1 MSKFKVGDTV
11 KVVGRVGIMNMFPT
25 GTVGNVLEADGN
37 PLVQSLYPIWCNER
51 SVQYVSDCDLE
62 LVSSASKSSK
72 ADKSSKAYKMPSEP
86 DWKILI
92 VPDGDKTSAR
102 FYDGGKCAMSAS
114 VRRYH
119 KDSYDVFIAADEA
132 VKKLFGK
139 QDKPIEQTE
148 PEKPKGYTGKAM
160 CFTDLHFQPFTKGKI
175 YDFVDGN
182 VTDDDGQ
189 IRPSP
194 LNDEWSAQEKE
205 RWLSQFFIKVVE

>member
-1 MSKFKVGDTV
+1 MSKFKVGDIV

-25 GTVGNVLEADGN
+25 GTVGKVLEADGN

-62 LVSSASKSSK
+62 LISNSKARSNKSLWKVVISSA
-72 ADKSSKAYKMPSEP
+72 
-86 DWKILI
+86 
-92 VPDGDKTSAR
+92 GDETTAR
-102 FYDGGKCAMSAS
+102 FYEDGKCPMTAT

-119 KDSYDVFIAADEA
+119 KDKYDTFIAADEA

-182 VTDDDGQ
+182 VVDDDGVK
-189 IRPSP
+189 RPSP
-194 LNDEWSAQEKE
+194 LNDEWSAEEKE
-205 RWLSQFFIKVVE
+205 RWLNQFFIKVVE

>member
-1 MSKFKVGDTV
+1 MSKFKVGDIV

-25 GTVGNVLEADGN
+25 GTVGKVLEADGK

-62 LVSSASKSSK
+62 LISNSKARSNKSLWKVVISSA
-72 ADKSSKAYKMPSEP
+72 
-86 DWKILI
+86 
-92 VPDGDKTSAR
+92 GDETTAR
-102 FYDGGKCAMSAS
+102 FYEDGKCPMTAT
-114 VRRYH
+114 VRRYY
-119 KDSYDVFIAADEA
+119 KDKYDTFIAADEA

-160 CFTDLHFQPFTKGKI
+160 CFTDLNFQPFTKGKI

-182 VTDDDGQ
+182 VVGDDGVK
-189 IRPSP
+189 RPSP
-194 LNDEWSAQEKE
+194 LNDEWSAEEKE
-205 RWLSQFFIKVVE
+205 RWLNQFFIKVVE